1 MRKTL
6 LTGLITTALVMTSFQ
21 VQITQAAAQDN
32 DYMEVRFP
40 IGQQHYI
47 TDSIKHNMDA
57 APYIEN
63 GRTFVPVR
71 YLGDSLN
78 AETNYDSG
86 IVTVSK
92 AGKEVQLT
100 IGQKALQVDGANRN
114 MDVAPVVKNGR
125 TYLPARYVAEA
136 FGYEVG
142 FANNTVT
149 VTKPQPIA
157 TGPFE
162 PTIQRL
168 DMKIGS
174 TVATA
179 TKWDGTKVTV
189 NLDAAPQLVVN
200 DAIERDWILNH
211 NPGIYQKVIIDSRV
225 PHVKMYIPF
234 KSAAKAFG
242 VPAQNIKWDGKT
254 LKVYRE
260 PETCYIFPTEGK
272 TFIAESTKPG
282 WAGKGTLD
290 DPIKIINGELML
302 SSDDVYSLLFR
313 VTEPTSLT
321 KGFQGSCGDE
331 ITTGETSLA
340 CLKPI
345 D

>member
-114 MDVAPVVKNGR
+114 IDVAPVVKNGR

-189 NLDAAPQLVVN
+189 NLDAAPVVIYP
-200 DAIERDWILNH
+200 AQKYVEMAWESGYLPKSIE
-211 NPGIYQKVIIDSRV
+211 PIIDNNVTRSKV
-225 PHVKMYIPF
+225 YIPF

-260 PETCYIFPTEGK
+260 PDLYLSFTEG
-272 TFIAESTKPG
+272 TAIGSNSPQWG
-282 WAGKGTLD
+282 GKLSS
-290 DPIKIINGELML
+290 PAKIIDGELMFSTMSL
-302 SSDDVYSLLFR
+302 EGLLFK
-313 VTEPTSLT
+313 VTSPSS
-321 KGFQGSCGDE
+321 F
-331 ITTGETSLA
+331 TTGFVDTSYGEDIPTGTVSLA
-340 CLKPI
+340 CNKLE
-345 D
+345 